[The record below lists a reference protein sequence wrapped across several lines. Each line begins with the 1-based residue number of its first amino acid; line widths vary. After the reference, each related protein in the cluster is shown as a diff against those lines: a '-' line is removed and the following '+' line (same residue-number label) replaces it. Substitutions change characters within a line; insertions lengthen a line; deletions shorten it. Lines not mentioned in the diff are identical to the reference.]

1 MKRLLLLLFVCCTAV
16 ACEQTPSYMRIDI
29 EKSVSD
35 GWYKYAGTRGIE
47 YTDGKVNGMIDI
59 EGGLLNI
66 RGYYRV
72 ENMVPIAYSINKCH
86 TCGAQSAF
94 TYSIPFDLDNKQIMG
109 YEILQFNEDAIIYIE
124 PLQIAIERCNNDKD
138 FWRAYTVYTRK
149 TPSDEELQ
157 AFESAINSNDERQQ
171 FIDLHSPC
179 KVN

>member
-1 MKRLLLLLFVCCTAV
+1 MKRYLLIILTILFY
-16 ACEQTPSYMRIDI
+16 ACENEPSYLRVDI
-29 EKSVSD
+29 EKSVGD
-35 GWYKYAGTRGIE
+35 GWYKYAGTKGVE
-47 YTDGKVNGMIDI
+47 YTDGKVDGMIDV
-59 EGGLLNI
+59 EGGSLNI
-66 RGYYRV
+66 SGYYRV
-72 ENMVPIAYSINKCH
+72 ENMDLVAYSLNKCH

-94 TYSIPFDLDNKQIMG
+94 KHSIPFDLDNKQIMG
-109 YEILQFNEDAIIYIE
+109 YEILQFNEDAIVYIE

-157 AFESAINSNDERQQ
+157 AFESAINSNEERLQ